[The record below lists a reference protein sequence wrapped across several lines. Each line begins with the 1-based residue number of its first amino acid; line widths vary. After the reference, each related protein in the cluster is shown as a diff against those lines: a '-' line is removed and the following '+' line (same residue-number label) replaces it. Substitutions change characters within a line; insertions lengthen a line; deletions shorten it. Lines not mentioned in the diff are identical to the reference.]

1 MVAPDPGFWGGW
13 AVRGE
18 HGKRLG
24 DGWCRG
30 SVAMSLQS
38 KEDSLDA
45 ALLRVVIYRAFLL
58 VNKMFASKN
67 KNALSSMS
75 IPAVAR

>member
-1 MVAPDPGFWGGW
+1 
-13 AVRGE
+13 
-18 HGKRLG
+18 
-24 DGWCRG
+24 
-30 SVAMSLQS
+30 MSLQS